1 VDPAGLGIVYR
12 EITSSPD
19 EERESREAD
28 EWEASQG
35 LISKIDLMMRRRP
48 GLTREQARAEILRV
62 RAEDAEIDPTPDEVP
77 Q

>member
-1 VDPAGLGIVYR
+1 
-12 EITSSPD
+12 
-19 EERESREAD
+19 
-28 EWEASQG
+28 
-35 LISKIDLMMRRRP
+35 MMRRRP